1 LLRFHLVARSQTRP
15 QDLSLGGTREIIL
28 YHSRLRSCEAMG
40 MEAAEPILEI
50 KIAPVFEFLA
60 LAIVKKQLL
69 QKAACKGH

>member
-1 LLRFHLVARSQTRP
+1 
-15 QDLSLGGTREIIL
+15 
-28 YHSRLRSCEAMG
+28 MG

-69 QKAACKGH
+69 QKGACKGH